1 MPQQALEDGIG
12 GAMSLYQVVRIVI
25 GVVLSGVIGWISLL
39 VFNALKIWQQFEAFE
54 AAGSR
59 GADLGIA
66 PSAIEKAIY
75 TMQGG
80 SAVFLAAG
88 IAGVLLG
95 EVFRTRSLVFYVGA
109 TGALTALFAAAFWH
123 EGGPLATAPA
133 ASALAM
139 AGFVA
144 GGIYWMI
151 ASPSNS

>member
-1 MPQQALEDGIG
+1 MG
-12 GAMSLYQVVRIVI
+12 LYNIFRVVI
-25 GVVLSGVIGWISLL
+25 GVILSGAIGWASLL
-39 VFNALKIWQQFEAFE
+39 VFNAVKIWQQFEAFE
-54 AAGSR
+54 ASGQRAR
-59 GADLGIA
+59 HLDMIPAA
-66 PSAIEKAIY
+66 VERAFN

-88 IAGVLLG
+88 IVGVLLG

-109 TGALTALFAAAFWH
+109 TGALTAVFAAAFWQD
-123 EGGPLATAPA
+123 GGPLGVAPA

-151 ASPSNS
+151 ASPDTSRG

>member
-1 MPQQALEDGIG
+1 
-12 GAMSLYQVVRIVI
+12 MSLYQIVRIVVGI
-25 GVVLSGVIGWISLL
+25 VLSGVIGWISLL
-39 VFNALKIWQQFEAFE
+39 VFNALKIWQQFEALE

-59 GADLGIA
+59 GADLGMV
-66 PSAIEKAIY
+66 PSAMEKAIN

-80 SAVFLAAG
+80 SSVFLAAG

-123 EGGPLATAPA
+123 EGGPLGTAPA
-133 ASALAM
+133 AAALAM

-144 GGIYWMI
+144 GGIYWII
-151 ASPSNS
+151 ASPSGSRG

>member
-1 MPQQALEDGIG
+1 
-12 GAMSLYQVVRIVI
+12 MSLYQVVRIVI
-25 GVVLSGVIGWISLL
+25 GVVLSGIIGWISLL
-39 VFNALKIWQQFEAFE
+39 IFNALKIWQQFEAFE

-59 GADLGIA
+59 GADLGMA
-66 PSAIEKAIY
+66 PSAIEKAIH

-95 EVFRTRSLVFYVGA
+95 EVFRTRSLLFYVAA
-109 TGALTALFAAAFWH
+109 TGALTALFAAVFWR
-123 EGGPLATAPA
+123 EGGPLGAAPA

-151 ASPSNS
+151 ASPSNSRG

>member
-1 MPQQALEDGIG
+1 
-12 GAMSLYQVVRIVI
+12 MSLYNIVRVVVGI
-25 GVVLSGVIGWISLL
+25 VLSGAIGWISLFA
-39 VFNALKIWQQFEAFE
+39 FNAVKIWQQLEALE
-54 AAGSR
+54 AADPRRDNSGMAAFGSLMN
-59 GADLGIA
+59 ATEE
-66 PSAIEKAIY
+66 AIH

-109 TGALTALFAAAFWH
+109 TGALTAVFAAAFWH
-123 EGGPLATAPA
+123 DGGPLGTAPA
-133 ASALAM
+133 VAALAM

-151 ASPSNS
+151 ASPSGSRV

>member
-1 MPQQALEDGIG
+1 
-12 GAMSLYQVVRIVI
+12 MSLYQIVRIVLGI
-25 GVVLSGVIGWISLL
+25 VLSGVIGWISLV

-59 GADLGIA
+59 GADLGMMPA
-66 PSAIEKAIY
+66 AMEKAIN

-95 EVFRTRSLVFYVGA
+95 EVFKTRSLVFYVGA

-123 EGGPLATAPA
+123 EGGPLGTAPA
-133 ASALAM
+133 AAALAM

-151 ASPSNS
+151 ASPSGSRG

>member
-1 MPQQALEDGIG
+1 
-12 GAMSLYQVVRIVI
+12 MSLYQIVRIVVGI
-25 GVVLSGVIGWISLL
+25 VLSGVIGWIALL
-39 VFNALKIWQQFEAFE
+39 VFNALKIWQQFEALE

-59 GADLGIA
+59 GADLGMV
-66 PSAIEKAIY
+66 PSAMEKAIN

-80 SAVFLAAG
+80 SSVFLAAG

-123 EGGPLATAPA
+123 EGGPLGTAPA
-133 ASALAM
+133 AAALAM

-151 ASPSNS
+151 ASPSGSRG

>member
-1 MPQQALEDGIG
+1 
-12 GAMSLYQVVRIVI
+12 MSLYQILRVVVGI
-25 GVVLSGVIGWISLL
+25 VLSGAIGWISLFA
-39 VFNALKIWQQFEAFE
+39 FNAVKIWQQFEAFE
-54 AAGSR
+54 AAGAR
-59 GADLGIA
+59 GSDLRMIPA
-66 PSAIEKAIY
+66 AMEKAID

-109 TGALTALFAAAFWH
+109 TGALTALFAAAFWR
-123 EGGPLATAPA
+123 EGGPLGTAPA
-133 ASALAM
+133 AAALAM

-151 ASPSNS
+151 ASPSGSRG

>member
-1 MPQQALEDGIG
+1 ME
-12 GAMSLYQVVRIVI
+12 R
-25 GVVLSGVIGWISLL
+25 
-39 VFNALKIWQQFEAFE
+39 
-54 AAGSR
+54 
-59 GADLGIA
+59 
-66 PSAIEKAIY
+66 AIQ

-109 TGALTALFAAAFWH
+109 TGALTAVFAAAFWQD
-123 EGGPLATAPA
+123 GGPLATDPA
-133 ASALAM
+133 VTALAM

-151 ASPSNS
+151 ASPSRG

>member
-1 MPQQALEDGIG
+1 ME
-12 GAMSLYQVVRIVI
+12 R
-25 GVVLSGVIGWISLL
+25 
-39 VFNALKIWQQFEAFE
+39 
-54 AAGSR
+54 
-59 GADLGIA
+59 
-66 PSAIEKAIY
+66 AIQ

-109 TGALTALFAAAFWH
+109 TGALTAVFAAAFWQD
-123 EGGPLATAPA
+123 GGPLATHPA
-133 ASALAM
+133 VTALAM

-151 ASPSNS
+151 ASPSRG

>member
-1 MPQQALEDGIG
+1 MIPAAVER
-12 GAMSLYQVVRIVI
+12 A
-25 GVVLSGVIGWISLL
+25 
-39 VFNALKIWQQFEAFE
+39 FN
-54 AAGSR
+54 
-59 GADLGIA
+59 
-66 PSAIEKAIY
+66 

-88 IAGVLLG
+88 IVGVLLG

-109 TGALTALFAAAFWH
+109 TGALTAVFAAALWQD
-123 EGGPLATAPA
+123 GGPLGIAPA

-151 ASPSNS
+151 ASPDASRG

>member
-1 MPQQALEDGIG
+1 
-12 GAMSLYQVVRIVI
+12 MSLYQIVRIMI
-25 GVVLSGVIGWISLL
+25 GIVLSGVIGWISLL

-54 AAGSR
+54 AAGSP
-59 GADLGIA
+59 GAGLGMA
-66 PSAIEKAIY
+66 PAAMEKAIN

-123 EGGPLATAPA
+123 EGGPLSTAPA
-133 ASALAM
+133 AAALAM

-151 ASPSNS
+151 ASPSGSRG

>member
-1 MPQQALEDGIG
+1 
-12 GAMSLYQVVRIVI
+12 MSLYQVVRIVVGI
-25 GVVLSGVIGWISLL
+25 VLSGAIGWISLFA
-39 VFNALKIWQQFEAFE
+39 FNAVKIWQHFEALE
-54 AAGSR
+54 ASNPHRDDSGMAAF
-59 GADLGIA
+59 GALMNA
-66 PSAIEKAIY
+66 MEKAIA

-88 IAGVLLG
+88 IVGVLLG

-123 EGGPLATAPA
+123 DGGLLSTAPA
-133 ASALAM
+133 AAALAM

-151 ASPSNS
+151 ASPSRG

>member
-1 MPQQALEDGIG
+1 
-12 GAMSLYQVVRIVI
+12 MSLYHVLRVVVGI
-25 GVVLSGVIGWISLL
+25 VLSGVIGWISLFA
-39 VFNALKIWQQFEAFE
+39 FNAVKIWQQFEAFQ

-59 GADLGIA
+59 GTDLGMIPA
-66 PSAIEKAIY
+66 TMEKAIN

-80 SAVFLAAG
+80 TAVFLAAG

-123 EGGPLATAPA
+123 EGGPLGTAPA
-133 ASALAM
+133 AAALAM

-151 ASPSNS
+151 ASPSGSRG

>member
-1 MPQQALEDGIG
+1 
-12 GAMSLYQVVRIVI
+12 MSLYQIVRILI
-25 GVVLSGVIGWISLL
+25 GIVLSGVIGWISLFA
-39 VFNALKIWQQFEAFE
+39 FNAVKIWQQFEAFE
-54 AAGSR
+54 AAAASSR
-59 GADLGIA
+59 GADLGMIPA
-66 PSAIEKAIY
+66 AMEKAIN

-123 EGGPLATAPA
+123 DGGPLGTAPA
-133 ASALAM
+133 AAALAM

-151 ASPSNS
+151 ASPSRG

>member
-1 MPQQALEDGIG
+1 MG
-12 GAMSLYQVVRIVI
+12 LYNIFRVVI
-25 GVVLSGVIGWISLL
+25 GVILSGAIGWASLL
-39 VFNALKIWQQFEAFE
+39 VFNAVKIWQQFEAFE
-54 AAGSR
+54 ASGQRSR
-59 GADLGIA
+59 HLDMIPAA
-66 PSAIEKAIY
+66 VERAFN

-109 TGALTALFAAAFWH
+109 TGTLTAVFAAAFWQD
-123 EGGPLATAPA
+123 GGPLGVAPA

-144 GGIYWMI
+144 GGVYWMI
-151 ASPSNS
+151 ASPDASRG